1 MKHYKAYTAKK
12 FKLPRRIIFF
22 AVVAVLIFAVTV
34 IIGNVLK
41 KRVDNNEID
50 TSEITEPAGDK
61 TDFTL
66 DGTTVSVP
74 HDGALASVAAGYLDL
89 SGISDAE
96 GARAAVQDLRS
107 AGYNAAAV
115 VIFDGDGMLSYA
127 SKAAES
133 ASGLKASEKLVPY
146 EVLKAAVSEAGDLG
160 IRSIAVA
167 DCGAK
172 LLPDIAAELSALGFN
187 EILLRGFE
195 SLDALSADAVSQ
207 INAAIS
213 SVSAENM
220 TVGVCLSSEIYLAAQ
235 NSPYIEKLYTAAHY
249 LAIDLTSATP
259 ESAGE
264 TAERL
269 QGSFSAYLLR
279 AVLDGR
285 NAENAAAVK
294 SALQNGG
301 VKAYTYIS
309 APPHTQETTDEGTDG

>member
-74 HDGALASVAAGYLDL
+74 HDEALASVAAGYLDL

-146 EVLKAAVSEAGDLG
+146 EVLKTAVSEAGNLG

-172 LLPDIAAELSALGFN
+172 LLPDIAAELSSLGFN

-207 INAAIS
+207 ISAAIS
-213 SVSAENM
+213 SVSSENM

-235 NSPYIEKLYTAAHY
+235 NSPYIEKLYTEAHY
-249 LAIDLTSATP
+249 LAIDLTSATS

-285 NAENAAAVK
+285 NAENAAAVR
-294 SALQNGG
+294 SALQGGG

-309 APPHTQETTDEGTDG
+309 APPHTEESTDEGADG

>member
-50 TSEITEPAGDK
+50 TSEITEPTGDS
-61 TDFTL
+61 TDFVNN
-66 DGTTVSVP
+66 DATVSVP
-74 HDGALASVAAGYLDL
+74 HDEALASVAAGYLDL

-115 VIFDGDGMLSYA
+115 AVFDGDGMLSYA
-127 SKAAES
+127 SEAAES

-207 INAAIS
+207 ISAAIS
-213 SVSAENM
+213 SVSSENM

-235 NSPYIEKLYTAAHY
+235 NSPYIEKLYTEAHY

-285 NAENAAAVK
+285 NAEKERSSKRRSK
-294 SALQNGG
+294 SIHIYFGASSYGG
-301 VKAYTYIS
+301 D
-309 APPHTQETTDEGTDG
+309 HR